1 MEIMT
6 SVKLQAYYQ
15 DSLSKN
21 EKSQLLRYLIQQ
33 FDYSY
38 SSLQQKMTGKAEFNK
53 RDLILIGEVINS
65 KSWKA

>member
-15 DSLSKN
+15 ENLTKK
-21 EKSQLLRYLIQQ
+21 EKSKLLTYLIQQ

-38 SSLQQKMTGKAEFNK
+38 TSLQQKMTGKAEFNK
-53 RDLILIGEVINS
+53 RDLILIGEVINTE
-65 KSWKA
+65 SWKA